1 MDSLDLLR
9 TFNEV
14 AAYGSFSRAADHLG
28 MSKATVSKSIAALE
42 RRFGVRLLNRSTRA
56 VTLTDAGDLL
66 LHRSRP
72 MLELAADTQAELEQ
86 RAATPKGRLRVSAPH
101 GVDQTEIPALLHEF
115 LEDHPEVRLSLLLTN
130 RDVDLAAEAVDI
142 ALRVRATS
150 NDSHI
155 ERKLLRLRLAVCAS
169 PLYWQRHGVPLHPAE
184 LAQHNALVIS
194 DQGALAKWHFQ
205 HDGAPFEVSV
215 QGRLDA
221 TEAGPL
227 IQAALQ
233 GAGVL
238 HLPVVLLQ
246 PYIDSGRLVEVLAG
260 FGRDD
265 LWLSAVYLQRRHSTA
280 VQRAFL
286 EFMGS
291 RLQGGDAAPG
301 GHALVTSPLPAAP
314 ASPIPAR

>member
-1 MDSLDLLR
+1 VDSLDLLR

-14 AAYGSFSRAADHLG
+14 ASHGSFSRAADHLG
-28 MSKATVSKSIAALE
+28 LSKATVSKSIAALE

-56 VTLTDAGDLL
+56 VSLTDAGDLL

-72 MLELAADTQAELEQ
+72 MLALAADTQAELEQ
-86 RAATPKGRLRVSAPH
+86 RASTPKGRLRVSAPH

-115 LEDHPEVRLSLLLTN
+115 LACHPEVHLSLLLTN
-130 RDVDLAAEAVDI
+130 RDVDLAAEAIDI
-142 ALRVRATS
+142 ALRVSATS
-150 NDSHI
+150 NDNHI

-184 LAQHNALVIS
+184 LARHNALVIS
-194 DQGALAKWHFQ
+194 DQSALATWHFQ
-205 HDGAPFEVSV
+205 DESAPLEVAV

-221 TEAGPL
+221 TGAGLL
-227 IQAALQ
+227 IQAAVQ

-238 HLPVVLLQ
+238 HLPAVLLQ
-246 PYIDSGRLVEVLAG
+246 PYLDSGRLVEVLAE

-286 EFMGS
+286 EFMGRRIES
-291 RLQGGDAAPG
+291 GE
-301 GHALVTSPLPAAP
+301 
-314 ASPIPAR
+314 